1 MNKKQARVIPYK
13 STKNDKTKSANTKN
27 VKKHHEGVKESKSS
41 RTNSKVNTKI
51 KSGKSENISRKGKK
65 NNLAKFVLFLLIA
78 IIIYGMYY
86 LFTSTKFQIKNINV
100 NGNKKYSV
108 EQVIDSSYIKLNKNI
123 FLMRTSK
130 KEAGIKTLPFVKE
143 AKVSRRL
150 PDTINIDVTER
161 KSEYLAYDKDSNK
174 YYRLDSDGVILE
186 AANLD
191 QKKDNELLTYGIMFD
206 DNVVFGSRIN
216 DADVSKL
223 AIYQK
228 IYEQIKKTDINLPI
242 TKLNFENSLTTILLN
257 DKLSVIFPNDT
268 NLEYNVNFLSNIIKN
283 IGADSTGVI
292 DMTKSNP
299 TFSNVQN

>member
-130 KEAGIKTLPFVKE
+130 KEAEIKALPFVKE

-186 AANLD
+186 TANLD

-268 NLEYNVNFLSNIIKN
+268 DLEYNVNFLSNIIKN
-283 IGADSTGVI
+283 IGADTTGVI